1 MTSSGEPSM
10 DGRRPSL
17 LHLRL
22 LLPFL
27 GPAPPPVD
35 HGPTPPCR
43 LSGSLAVRPC
53 AGQVPQWLLPE
64 CRPSR
69 AIVLG
74 HQGPSTPPHDR
85 VPLPDGQVGPS
96 LSPSSFPVRVAAEQR
111 PWRPRPD
118 AHGARKKMHVFTEVP
133 PTRTVRGRGRLEDDD
148 QKLMV

>member
-74 HQGPSTPPHDR
+74 RQGPSTPPHDR

-96 LSPSSFPVRVAAEQR
+96 LSPSSFPCASCCRAEAMEATSR
-111 PWRPRPD
+111 CTWSKEEDARIYRSATDKNCPWTWKIRR
-118 AHGARKKMHVFTEVP
+118 
-133 PTRTVRGRGRLEDDD
+133 
-148 QKLMV
+148 